1 MKKTQVD
8 TFERCKSC
16 KHSHGTACEIVPQ
29 REIRDDD
36 VPCTAY
42 DGELKRFIIETKTQE
57 K

>member
-16 KHSHGTACEIVPQ
+16 EHSHGTACEIVPQ

-42 DGELKRFIIETKTQE
+42 NGELKRFIIETKTQE